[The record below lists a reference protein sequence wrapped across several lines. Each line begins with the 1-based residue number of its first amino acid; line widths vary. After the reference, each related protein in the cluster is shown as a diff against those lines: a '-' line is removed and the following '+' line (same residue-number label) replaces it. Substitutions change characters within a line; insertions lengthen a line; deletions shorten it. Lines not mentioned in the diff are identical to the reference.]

1 MIRGVRGSEL
11 DQDLGAFAGSAL
23 LKLSGVDR
31 QVKKVLPIDQIDVT
45 TEYSSL
51 ARAYEPR
58 VLIGTDL
65 SLLNRPARLEYST
78 SLLRSNDQRAALRL
92 GLTPKLN
99 LQLGW
104 TSSEDVPYGDWGLD
118 LKQRWE
124 W

>member
-1 MIRGVRGSEL
+1 MKVSDL
-11 DQDLGAFAGSAL
+11 DQDLASFAGSAL

-31 QVKKVLPIDQIDVT
+31 EVKKVIPIDQLDVT

-51 ARAYEPR
+51 SRQYEPR
-58 VLIGTDL
+58 VVIAKDL
-65 SLLNRPARLEYST
+65 SILDRPTRLEYST
-78 SLLRSNDQRAALRL
+78 SLLRSNDQRAALRMR
-92 GLTPKLN
+92 LTPRLN

-118 LKQRWE
+118 LKRRWE